1 MIEAVIDWLVLFM
14 AFKTPYPYILVLTV
28 LLGILMYSIAFID
41 IKNSWAGGLSVC
53 FMLCVLIFSLGV
65 VGQSVWQP
73 EENSVVNKTH
83 RVTAITPQGLKLS
96 SGDVVMPAGTRFVK
110 RLSRHYKSMQAAIEE
125 ITTGKT
131 VTCEAVDGGYE
142 VVTSDNISVGAY
154 LVERGLVYTN
164 EHASSRLKS
173 LEEAAKQQR
182 QGLWAGG
189 WRAGPDRQGGV
200 FAALWTACIAVIH
213 VFIYAVGCLVSGALV
228 GEYLTRRFAIKEP
241 EADASTS
248 RKKKK

>member
-1 MIEAVIDWLVLFM
+1 MLESIIDWLVLFM
-14 AFKTPYPYILVLTV
+14 AFKTPYPYIVILTV
-28 LLGILMYSIAFID
+28 LLGILMYSIAFIE

-53 FMLCVLIFSLGV
+53 FMLCVLVFSLSV

-73 EENSVVNKTH
+73 EEDAVVDKTH
-83 RVTAITPQGLKLS
+83 KVTTITPQGLKLS

-125 ITTGKT
+125 ITDGKT
-131 VTCEAVDGGYE
+131 VTCAAAAGGYE
-142 VVTSDNISVGAY
+142 VITSDNINVGEY

-164 EHASSRLKS
+164 EHATSRMKS

-189 WRAGPDRQGGV
+189 WRAGPERQGGV
-200 FAALWTACIAVIH
+200 FAALWTAFITVVQAFVYVVGGIATGAFVGD
-213 VFIYAVGCLVSGALV
+213 YLMRQCAVEEETA
-228 GEYLTRRFAIKEP
+228 A
-241 EADASTS
+241 EAP
-248 RKKKK
+248 KKKKKK